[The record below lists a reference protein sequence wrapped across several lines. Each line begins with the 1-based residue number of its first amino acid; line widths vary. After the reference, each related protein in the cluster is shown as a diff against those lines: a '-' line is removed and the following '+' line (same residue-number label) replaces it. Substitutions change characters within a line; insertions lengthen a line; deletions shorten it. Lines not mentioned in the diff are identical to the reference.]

1 MTRGAG
7 VERTA
12 TGISG
17 FDDIAIGGLPTGRPT
32 LVAGT
37 TGSGKTLFSME
48 FLARGI
54 TGFGDPGVYVT
65 FDETPDALRRNAH
78 SLGFD
83 METWEADGT
92 WMFVDAS
99 LEAGEQTP
107 TVGTYDL
114 GALMARIEHAVR
126 RIGARRVSLDSL
138 GSVFTRFADQ
148 DLVRRE
154 LYRLARLLDSLGVT
168 SVLTTERDADY
179 NGVTRQGV
187 EEFVFDNVVILR
199 SVMRDER
206 RHRTIEIVKF
216 RGTTHRTG
224 EWLFTIDPEDGLVII
239 PVAFLAPRD
248 RASRERVST
257 GNAELDAMV
266 GGGVFRDAVVLLI
279 GSYGG
284 GKTLTALQFADA
296 AYRAGERCL
305 FHAFDVTRGQLGRDA
320 AGWDL
325 DLDVMEASGLLR
337 VTATYPEVASVE
349 DHFLRIRRDI
359 AEFAP
364 ARLVI
369 DGLSALERR
378 ATPRTLLDIV
388 VALGGVVRQREI
400 TTLFTSAP
408 TSGSTTPIM
417 ETASIAD
424 VTLVLRDV
432 EGPGEVRRAIAVL
445 QTRGSAHDHAIRE
458 VTIDGDGMHIGDPFP
473 EILHLLPDTPVLP
486 RDPED

>member
-1 MTRGAG
+1 MTDRPTIQ
-7 VERTA
+7 RIL

-17 FDDIAIGGLPTGRPT
+17 FDDIAVGGLPASRST
-32 LVAGT
+32 LVSGT
-37 TGSGKTLFSME
+37 TGSGKTLFALE

-54 TGFGDPGVYVT
+54 SGFDQPGVFIT
-65 FDETPDALRRNAH
+65 FDERPGDLRVNAR

-83 METWEADGT
+83 IARWEAEGR

-114 GALMARIEHAVR
+114 GALTARIAHAVR
-126 RIGARRVSLDSL
+126 QIGARRVSLDSL

-154 LYRLARLLDSLGVT
+154 LYRLAGMLDSLEIT
-168 SVLTTERDADY
+168 SVITTERDADY

-199 SVMRDER
+199 HVIRGER
-206 RHRTIEIVKF
+206 RHRTVEIVKF
-216 RGTTHRTG
+216 RGATHRTG
-224 EWLFTIDPEDGLVII
+224 EWLFTIDPEDGLVVI

-248 RASRERVST
+248 RASSERVST
-257 GNAELDAMV
+257 GNTELDAMV

-279 GSYGG
+279 GSHGG
-284 GKTLTALQFADA
+284 GKTLAALQFADA

-305 FHAFDVTRGQLGRDA
+305 FHAFDETRGQLGRNA
-320 AGWDL
+320 AGWGL

-337 VTATYPEVASVE
+337 VAATYSEVASVE

-359 AEFAP
+359 ADFAP

-369 DGLSALERR
+369 DGISALERR
-378 ATPRTLLDIV
+378 ATPRTLLDFVI
-388 VALGGVVRQREI
+388 ALGGVVREREI

-408 TSGSTTPIM
+408 TARGTSPIM
-417 ETASIAD
+417 EIAGITD
-424 VTLVLRDV
+424 VTLVLRHI
-432 EGPGEVRRAIAVL
+432 EGPGTVRRAIAVM
-445 QTRGSAHDHAIRE
+445 QTRGSAHDRAIRE
-458 VTIDGDGMHIGDPFP
+458 VAIDDTGMHVGDPYP
-473 EILHLLPDTPVLP
+473 GILRLLPDAPVP
-486 RDPED
+486 PSDREE